1 MLPWAVQRVLG
12 PPTKVEK
19 RDGSGPNHTVEVAH
33 YDGMTLEYDKLP
45 NGKLALGE
53 IRIPE

>member
-12 PPTKVEK
+12 PPQKSEK

-33 YDGMTLEYDKLP
+33 YDGMTLEYDKLS

-53 IRIPE
+53 IRIHR